1 MQNPIAYLPL
11 EIKQRELDSR
21 LLIGMHLLNAGYTV
35 VVGQQWSVFANA
47 EALPP
52 GIVLFKTVNHIQA
65 LNMQNFRTLGHLVT
79 ATDEEALV
87 CAEGECFVAAFSETA
102 AESCHMFFAQ
112 SLAHQSSIQ
121 SHHPVLKGK
130 VLATGNSRIDFLSP
144 LGREPHMPEAERL
157 RETHGPF
164 VLFNTNAGQV
174 NSIWTSTDQILQIAA
189 KAKTVDLNDPKSVAK
204 FHAWM
209 DWERANQ
216 TELVE
221 LITWAVA
228 NVRDRKI
235 IIRPHPGEL
244 MEFWQSRFGQN
255 EKVVI
260 VPRSSPYPWILAADL
275 VAHTTS
281 TSGLEAVLMG
291 KPTVNLEPVSHPTF
305 AYITSHIK
313 PKFVKWQEAAD
324 AIDAFLTRG
333 EGPIAEARAGNGAE
347 LDAHFVEPDEGA
359 ASQKIAEAMAKM
371 LAQQGAAPAKGYVP
385 TFRGKGFRPFPR
397 ADVLKDKF
405 TLSADDL
412 KASLEKVGRYFKRP
426 YNISIGQLDD
436 SLFLLVPK

>member
-1 MQNPIAYLPL
+1 
-11 EIKQRELDSR
+11 
-21 LLIGMHLLNAGYTV
+21 
-35 VVGQQWSVFANA
+35 
-47 EALPP
+47 
-52 GIVLFKTVNHIQA
+52 
-65 LNMQNFRTLGHLVT
+65 
-79 ATDEEALV
+79 
-87 CAEGECFVAAFSETA
+87 
-102 AESCHMFFAQ
+102 
-112 SLAHQSSIQ
+112 
-121 SHHPVLKGK
+121 
-130 VLATGNSRIDFLSP
+130 
-144 LGREPHMPEAERL
+144 
-157 RETHGPF
+157 